1 MSLLWAVL
9 YFTLGA
15 FGVILLIRLIV
26 DMVRNA
32 NPTWRPK
39 GLVLVVAELSL
50 TITDPPLKFV
60 RRFIAPLRIGAWNF
74 DFALIVIL
82 LNVIFAQ
89 GFIRVG

>member
-9 YFTLGA
+9 SFALSA
-15 FGVILLIRLIV
+15 FRVIMFIRLIV

-39 GLVLVVAELSL
+39 GLVLVAAELSM

-60 RRFIAPLRIGAWNF
+60 RRFIRPIKIGALNF
-74 DFALIVIL
+74 DLAWIVIL
-82 LNVIFAQ
+82 LAVIFAQ
-89 GFIRVG
+89 GYIPVA

>member
-9 YFTLGA
+9 SFALSA
-15 FGVILLIRLIV
+15 FRVIMFIRLIV

-39 GLVLVVAELSL
+39 GLVLVAAELSM

-60 RRFIAPLRIGAWNF
+60 RRFIRPIKIGALNF
-74 DFALIVIL
+74 DLAWIVIL
-82 LNVIFAQ
+82 LVVIFAQ
-89 GFIRVG
+89 GYIPVA